1 MILWP
6 SFWIVLFGSVLVF
19 WLLPERFRMGFVAAV
34 SWAYL
39 MYLQPANILMFTAWT
54 LAVYQLAPYA
64 TRTGWRAWI
73 VTALNLGLL
82 GQLLFWKYGPDD
94 TDMMGHESWA
104 LPIGLSYFTFKLI
117 HFCIEAGRKN
127 VKDLTFSTYLA
138 WVFLLPIFTAGPI
151 ERHDRFLVS
160 RSSVLQRADVV
171 FGLTRI
177 VHGLVKRFVIIDAMF
192 TLLPNPGGVAHVLA
206 HLDRIRVPST
216 WYVLGLWFLSGYLDF
231 SAYSDIAI
239 GAARLYGIR
248 IAENF
253 DWPIL
258 ATNIGDY
265 WKRWH
270 RSLAAFCQA
279 YVYLPMIGLTR
290 RPLLASYLTFIVMG
304 LWHDASLN
312 WVGWGLWHATG
323 VYGYIRIL
331 AATRG
336 VHARWV
342 PWKPLGVMATWAW
355 VLIGLAIVAPPNLYQ
370 SLRLVGKL
378 FGIRIG

>member
-1 MILWP
+1 MILWS
-6 SFWIVLFGSVLVF
+6 SFWLVLFGSVVVH
-19 WLLPERFRMGFVAAV
+19 WLLPERLRMGFVAAV
-34 SWAYL
+34 SWSYL
-39 MYLQPANILMFTAWT
+39 MYLQPANILMFTGWT
-54 LAVYQLAPYA
+54 VAVWRLAPLA
-64 TRTGWRAWI
+64 ERTGWRAWI
-73 VTALNLGLL
+73 VTALNVGLL
-82 GQLLFWKYGPDD
+82 GQLLLWKYRYDPGAP
-94 TDMMGHESWA
+94 GGWA
-104 LPIGLSYFTFKLI
+104 LPIGISFFTFKLI

-127 VKDLTFSTYLA
+127 VKDLTLTTYLA

-160 RSSVLQRADVV
+160 RSPILLRADIV

-177 VHGLVKRFVIIDAMF
+177 VHGLVKRFVIIDAMQV
-192 TLLPNPGGVAHVLA
+192 LLPNPGGIAHVVAHLERV
-206 HLDRIRVPST
+206 RVPSV
-216 WYVLGLWFLSGYLDF
+216 WYQLAIAFLIGYLDF

-239 GAARLYGIR
+239 GGARLFGIR

-304 LWHDASLN
+304 LWHDATLN
-312 WVGWGLWHATG
+312 WVGWGVWHATG

-331 AATRG
+331 GATRK
-336 VHARWV
+336 VHAPWV
-342 PWKPLGVMATWAW
+342 PWKPLGVMVTWVW

-370 SLRLVGKL
+370 SARLVGKL